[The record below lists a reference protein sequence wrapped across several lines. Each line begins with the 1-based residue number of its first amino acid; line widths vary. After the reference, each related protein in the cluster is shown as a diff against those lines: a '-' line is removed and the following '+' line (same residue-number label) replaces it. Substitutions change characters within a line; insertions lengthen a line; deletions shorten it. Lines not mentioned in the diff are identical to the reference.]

1 MRLGRG
7 SAGGATHESGG
18 LPARPQR
25 RRYSVRAKLLGSF
38 AILVAIVL
46 VGASLDAYLT
56 YRRDWNGVSH
66 IDVSKDLHGRHLPPP
81 DPNALN
87 ILLIGSDSRAG
98 PNEKFGATIQGQRS
112 DTIMVLHIAP
122 DAHQV
127 IVLSIPRDSVVPIL
141 SCSAEPGAAGQTAE
155 PRPNVEQ
162 INATFAYG
170 GPGCLWKTIEE
181 TTGIHLNDFVELT
194 FTGFEH
200 VISDLG
206 GVNICLPVAVHD
218 RLSGLNLTAGMHH
231 VGGSEALA
239 FWRVRYIGEGSD
251 LERIQRDQFLM
262 ASLLQGIERSGLMHD
277 PLKLLSVI
285 NDVTSHGY
293 IATDTGLT
301 AGRLY
306 TIAEELRGVSPSLVQ
321 FVQVP
326 TEPYPGNPLAWVQW
340 PQPEAGQLFA
350 AIAHD
355 TSVLKLSGH
364 EQDSANGA
372 ASLDSISPSKVNV
385 TVLNGSGVA
394 GVAASTAASL
404 IARGFHLA
412 GPPSDAASMSYT
424 SSVVEYAGTADLPAA
439 RTLAA
444 QLSDV
449 RLEQDPSVPPGT
461 VELIIGSSFSGLK
474 PLTTTSHGATTG
486 TGKTGTGKTATG
498 KTATSQSPATLNLTP
513 KYGGIKGNAA
523 ICSDARAF
531 AGPDGDH

>member
-1 MRLGRG
+1 MMRLGRG
-7 SAGGATHESGG
+7 SRGGATRESGD
-18 LPARPQR
+18 LPVKPQR
-25 RRYSVRAKLLGSF
+25 RRYSIRAKLLGSF

-56 YRRDWNGVSH
+56 YRRDWNGVNH
-66 IDVSKDLHGRHLPPP
+66 IDVTKDLHGSQLPPP
-81 DPNALN
+81 DPDALN
-87 ILLIGSDSRAG
+87 ILVIGSDSRSG
-98 PNEKFGATIQGQRS
+98 PNEKFGAGVQGQRS

-127 IVLSIPRDSVVPIL
+127 VVLSIPRDSVVPIL
-141 SCSAEPGAAGQTAE
+141 SCSPEPGAAGQTAQ
-155 PRPNVEQ
+155 PAPAVEQ

-181 TTGIHLNDFVELT
+181 KTGIHLNDFIELT

-200 VISDLG
+200 VINDLG

-218 RLSGLNLTAGMHH
+218 RLSGLDLTAGMHH
-231 VGGSEALA
+231 VGGREALA

-306 TIAEELRGVSPSLVQ
+306 TIAEELRGVSPSHVQ

-355 TSVLKLSGH
+355 TKVPKVHGH
-364 EQDSANGA
+364 KKGSTSA

-404 IARGFHLA
+404 TSRGFHLA
-412 GPPSDAASMSYT
+412 GPPSDAASMNYT
-424 SSVVEYAGTADLPAA
+424 SSVVEYAGTSDLPAA
-439 RTLAA
+439 RTVAA
-444 QLSDV
+444 ELSNV
-449 RLEQDPSVPPGT
+449 KLEQDPSLTPGT
-461 VELIIGSSFSGLK
+461 VELIIGSSFTGLK
-474 PLTTTSHGATTG
+474 PKTSTNRSAATG
-486 TGKTGTGKTATG
+486 TGKT
-498 KTATSQSPATLNLTP
+498 TSSDSPGTLNLAH
-513 KYGGIKGNAA
+513 KYGGIKGNTA